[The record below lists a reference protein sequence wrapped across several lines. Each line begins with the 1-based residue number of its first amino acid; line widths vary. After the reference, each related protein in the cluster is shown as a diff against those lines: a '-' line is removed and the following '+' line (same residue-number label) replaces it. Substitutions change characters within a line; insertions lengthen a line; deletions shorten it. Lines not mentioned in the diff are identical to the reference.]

1 MLIKP
6 KFSHSLCFSHEKM
19 RFYALTAMLIAVFL
33 SSASQAQSLDKT
45 TNNSETVNRSSDLYE
60 ELPIFELGLGIGGLS
75 QPYYVGTKQQRNFV
89 FPVPVPIYRG
99 DFLKSDEEGVRA
111 ELFNSERV
119 KLELSMDFNL
129 AIDSSDVDLR
139 AGMDDIDSRLQIG
152 PSVEVALAKTD
163 TSQWLLNLPLRAS
176 IGIGENGV
184 EDSGFTFAP
193 NITYFKDFNFSGEPW
208 RAGLALGPQFGSRKY
223 QNLYYGVD
231 QEFATDT
238 RAAYE
243 ADSGYAGSRL
253 LMTLRSQNRDR
264 LWVWFVRYENI
275 NGASFDDSP
284 LVETNNGLSVG
295 VIFSKFLFKSK
306 KTVRRKK
313 S

>member
-1 MLIKP
+1 MPL
-6 KFSHSLCFSHEKM
+6 
-19 RFYALTAMLIAVFL
+19 V
-33 SSASQAQSLDKT
+33 QAQ
-45 TNNSETVNRSSDLYE
+45 NNDDINSSSVATQESSELYE

-75 QPYYVGTKQQRNFV
+75 QPYYVGTSQQRNFA

-99 DFLKSDEEGVRA
+99 NFLKSDEEGIRA
-111 ELFNSERV
+111 ELFNSERM

-129 AIDSSDVDLR
+129 AIDSDDIDLR
-139 AGMDDIDSRLQIG
+139 EGMDDIDSRLQIG
-152 PSVEVALAKTD
+152 PSVEVTLAKTD
-163 TSQWLLNLPLRAS
+163 HSQWLLNLPLRAS

-184 EDSGFTFAP
+184 DESGFTFAP
-193 NITYFKDFNFSGEPW
+193 NVTYFKDFNFSGQPW
-208 RAGLALGPQFGSRKY
+208 RAGVALGPQFGSRKY

-231 QEFATDT
+231 QAFATNS

-253 LMTLRSQNRDR
+253 LMSLRSQNQDR

-284 LVETNNGLSVG
+284 LVETNDGLSVG

-306 KTVRRKK
+306 ETVRRKK
-313 S
+313 KS